1 MCGCTRWADYKHEPL
16 LMKISLTIKIISVV
30 LLVSIFVF
38 PPLAYLNIQQ
48 SREIVEA
55 AFVEKAKTIARVLD
69 ASIGSEE
76 ELTDSTRLFDTLQN
90 LIWLHPDM
98 LSIDINVPRDNSL
111 FTYVS
116 TSGRGVGEAA
126 DADNIESY
134 RNDILIHKIVERR
147 GRDVMTVITPIHF
160 AKQQAGTYEIELTLE
175 AVNVEIASA
184 IKLLIVVYL
193 VMMLSFALLLFWI
206 LRMIVIK
213 PVDEI
218 GKGVEQI
225 AKGAMDYRI
234 DIMSRDEL
242 GSLAAAFNE
251 MGVELG
257 RSKGELTRLNEV
269 LETRV
274 RERTNQLSA
283 EISERTEAEKQMRL
297 AKEHAETASR
307 VKSDFLSS
315 MSHELRTPLN
325 AIMGFAQLLEIDDRP
340 PLTDAQKTCIGHI
353 IQSGAHLLE
362 LINDVLE
369 LERVEAG
376 KLELAIEDVAPR
388 LVVDDCIVLTEAL
401 ARSRGV
407 VVDDRSA
414 GRTLPCVR
422 ADFVR
427 FKQVLVNLLSNAVK
441 YNREG
446 GRVFVDCTEGD
457 DSMIRVSVEDTGI
470 GIPEERRSEVFERFA
485 RLGQGTEPVEG
496 TGIGL
501 AVSKQ
506 LVDLMDGSIGFK
518 SMLGAGST
526 FWVELPAAKRG
537 SDAEPRRAMP
547 KRARG

>member
-1 MCGCTRWADYKHEPL
+1 
-16 LMKISLTIKIISVV
+16 
-30 LLVSIFVF
+30 
-38 PPLAYLNIQQ
+38 
-48 SREIVEA
+48 
-55 AFVEKAKTIARVLD
+55 
-69 ASIGSEE
+69 
-76 ELTDSTRLFDTLQN
+76 
-90 LIWLHPDM
+90 
-98 LSIDINVPRDNSL
+98 
-111 FTYVS
+111 
-116 TSGRGVGEAA
+116 
-126 DADNIESY
+126 
-134 RNDILIHKIVERR
+134 
-147 GRDVMTVITPIHF
+147 MTVITPIHI

-175 AVNVEIASA
+175 AVNLEIASA
-184 IKLLIVVYL
+184 IKLLIVAYL
-193 VMMLSFALLLFWI
+193 AMMLSFALLLFWI

-234 DIMSRDEL
+234 DIVSRDEL
-242 GSLAAAFNE
+242 GDLAAAFNK

-257 RSKGELTRLNEV
+257 RSKGELTRLNEG

-283 EISERTEAEKQMRL
+283 EIGERTEAEKQMRL

-307 VKSDFLSS
+307 AKSEFLSS

-325 AIMGFAQLLEIDDRP
+325 AVIGFAQLLEIDDRT
-340 PLTDAQKTCIGHI
+340 PLTDAQKTYVGYIV
-353 IQSGAHLLE
+353 QSGTHLLE
-362 LINDVLE
+362 IINDVLE
-369 LERVEAG
+369 LERIEAG

-401 ARSRGV
+401 ARRHGV
-407 VVDDRSA
+407 VVVDRSA
-414 GRTLPCVR
+414 GRTLPWVR

-446 GRVFVDCTEGD
+446 CRVFVDCTEGD
-457 DSMIRVSVEDTGI
+457 DSVIRVSVEDTGI
-470 GIPEERRSEVFERFA
+470 GIPEERRSEIFERFS
-485 RLGQGTEPVEG
+485 RLSQGTAPVEG

-506 LVDLMDGSIGFK
+506 LVDLMGGSIGFE

-526 FWVELPAAKRG
+526 FWVELPAAKHD
-537 SDAEPRRAMP
+537 SDAEPRVAMP
-547 KRARG
+547 KRASG